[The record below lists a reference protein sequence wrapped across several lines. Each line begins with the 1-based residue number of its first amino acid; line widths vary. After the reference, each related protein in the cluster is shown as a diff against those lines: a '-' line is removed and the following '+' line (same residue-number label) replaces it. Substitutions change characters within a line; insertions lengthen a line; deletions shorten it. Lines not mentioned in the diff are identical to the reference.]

1 MILAADVVT
10 TVAGSVLATG
20 ATGGTAW
27 ALIRLVITYQKN
39 LTEAG
44 LEELAKSRERTAAL
58 EIANSELRRQR
69 DQALDAAT
77 RYRRQL
83 IAAGLN
89 GLEDTND
96 PDT

>member
-1 MILAADVVT
+1 MTILGAEVVT
-10 TVAGSVLATG
+10 TVVGSVLATG

-27 ALIRLVITYQKN
+27 ALIRLVITYQRN

-44 LEELAKSRERTAAL
+44 LEELAKSRERTAVL
-58 EIANSELRRQR
+58 EATNSELRLQR

-77 RYRRQL
+77 RYRRRL

-89 GLEDTND
+89 SDTERD
-96 PDT
+96 PE